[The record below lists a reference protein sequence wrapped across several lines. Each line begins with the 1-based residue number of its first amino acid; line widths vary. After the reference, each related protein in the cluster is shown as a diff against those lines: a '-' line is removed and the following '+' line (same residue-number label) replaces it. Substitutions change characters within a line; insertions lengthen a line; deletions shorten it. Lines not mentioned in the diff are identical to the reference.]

1 MIGDFLLILNTDWMI
16 NKQLHVNVNHSYL
29 QTVANN
35 VTLKFG
41 SQDIRQAVYTD
52 FADSMQ

>member
-1 MIGDFLLILNTDWMI
+1 MI